1 MISEKNAPRLLGAAF
16 LFVFAASLVSTQMT
30 SSVIGSGSMS
40 DMLVSV
46 SDKAAQM
53 RLSVLIGLLTS
64 IGIVVL
70 AVMLYVV
77 MRHENEI
84 LALVG
89 LGWWLAEA
97 ITLAVSKLGAL
108 ALVPLSSDFV
118 EAGAPEG
125 SHFQTLGDFLYS
137 GLLDQGDAIH
147 MLFYSIGGVLWFYLL
162 YRSTLIPRLLSV
174 AGIAIEILGLIG
186 MVLLLAT
193 GDVYMLLFYPIALLE
208 LVVGVWL
215 VIKGAPDGWG
225 TPSSAQ
231 VGRERDG

>member
-16 LFVFAASLVSTQMT
+16 LFVFAASLVSTQMI
-30 SSVIGSGSMS
+30 SSVVGPGSMS

-53 RLSVLIGLLTS
+53 RLSVLLGLLTS

-70 AVMLYVV
+70 AVMFYVCT
-77 MRHENEI
+77 RRENEI

-108 ALVPLSSDFV
+108 ALIPLSSDFV
-118 EAGAPEG
+118 EAGAPEA
-125 SHFQTLGDFLYS
+125 SHFQTLGDFLYF
-137 GLLDQGDAIH
+137 GLLKQGDDIH
-147 MLFYSIGGVLWFYLL
+147 MLFYSFGGILWFYLL
-162 YRSTLIPRLLSV
+162 YRSRLIPRLLS
-174 AGIAIEILGLIG
+174 GPGLAIEIFGLVG
-186 MVLLLAT
+186 MVLLFAT
-193 GDVYMLLFYPIALLE
+193 GDAYMLLFYPIGLLE

-215 VIKGAPDGWG
+215 VVKGGARGSG
-225 TPSSAQ
+225 AASSAQ
-231 VGRERDG
+231 